1 MPILTKPFTFVNVAA
16 SVDGKISDESGK
28 QIKISGKEDFL
39 RVDKLRAFADAIMVG
54 IGTVISDNPSLTIKS
69 EALRMERI
77 RNSKTPNPLRVVVDS
92 RLRIPSNSNVLND
105 EAETLLATTELA
117 DNERRVKLSKRAR
130 VEVFGNQKVDLKQL
144 SRFLYDIGI
153 ERLMVEGGGTLINSM
168 LRENLIDELNIYY
181 GNIVIGGKT
190 SPTIVDGSSFE
201 FPIKLELLNFQ
212 RLGDGVY
219 TRWRV
224 LY

>member
-16 SVDGKISDESGK
+16 SVDGKISDESRK
-28 QIKISGKEDFL
+28 QIKISSKEDFL

-77 RNSKTPNPLRVVVDS
+77 RNGKTPNPLRVVVDS
-92 RLRIPSNSNVLND
+92 RLRTPSDSNVLND

-117 DNERRVKLSKRAR
+117 DNERRAKLSKRAR

-168 LRENLIDELNIYY
+168 LREKLIDELNIYY
-181 GNIVIGGKT
+181 GNIVIGGRT